1 MIINPHGNPCRN
13 KASIFFSTRFLR
25 EVKFTVPSAPKGI
38 QAVDHAASLGVKGH
52 SFLFLYPSNDVYTK
66 VMGDDIAQRIL
77 VADHKEL
84 EVMAEGFLSNLDS
97 TCDGVRELSEEAFS
111 LIMGILEAK

>member
-25 EVKFTVPSAPKGI
+25 EVKFTVPPAPKGI

-52 SFLFLYPSNDVYTK
+52 AFLFLYPENDVYTQ
-66 VMGDDIAQRIL
+66 VMGNDLASQVL
-77 VADHKEL
+77 SASAKEL
-84 EVMAEGFLSNLDS
+84 EVIAEGFLENLDS
-97 TCDGVRELSEEAFS
+97 PCDGVRELSEEAFS
-111 LIMGILEAK
+111 LIMNIISKE